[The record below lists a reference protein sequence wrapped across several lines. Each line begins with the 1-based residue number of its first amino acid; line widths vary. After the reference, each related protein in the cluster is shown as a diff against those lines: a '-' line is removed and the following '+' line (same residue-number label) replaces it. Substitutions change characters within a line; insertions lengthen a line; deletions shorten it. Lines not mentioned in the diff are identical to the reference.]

1 MQLSTLMTLLIV
13 AEAEELGEPIST
25 ADLVTKLGLSNA
37 AASRNT
43 YYWGEGTKNVAG
55 SGILEVRTSPLD
67 RRRRELVLTK
77 AGKALLHRLEETLDG
92 T

>member
-1 MQLSTLMTLLIV
+1 MQLSTLLTFLTI
-13 AEAEELGEPIST
+13 AEAEDAGEPLST

-43 YYWGEGTKNVAG
+43 YYWGAGTQNVEG
-55 SGILEVRTSPLD
+55 SGMIEVRTSPMD

-77 AGKALLHRLEETLDG
+77 AGRALLHRLEETLDG

>member
-1 MQLSTLMTLLIV
+1 MQISTLMTLLII
-13 AEAEELGEPIST
+13 AEAEERGEPLST
-25 ADLVTKLGLSNA
+25 ANLVTKLGLSNA

-43 YYWGEGTKNVAG
+43 YYWGAGTQSVEG
-55 SGILEVRTSPLD
+55 SGMIEIRTSPLD